1 MRMILTGPPGA
12 GKGTQAQH
20 LSESLQLPHISTGDL
35 FRRHIA
41 EGTELGVTAKSFL
54 DTGELVPDE
63 ITIGMVIERLA
74 ADDMDAGFILDGF
87 PRTVDQAVALD
98 AALREQSSQIDV
110 VLHFSIDDDA
120 VVARML
126 DRGRAD
132 DLEDVIRRRLHIY
145 HSDTRPLLDYYSSL
159 LVTVNADGQV
169 DHVYN
174 HAIRVLSERESVVP
188 TI

>member
-35 FRRHIA
+35 FRHHIA
-41 EGTELGVTAKSFL
+41 EGTELGLTAKSFL
-54 DTGELVPDE
+54 DTGELVPDVV
-63 ITIGMVIERLA
+63 TIGMVTDRLA
-74 ADDMDAGFILDGF
+74 SNDTAAGFILDGF
-87 PRTVDQAVALD
+87 PRTVDQAIALD

-110 VLHFSIDDDA
+110 VLNFSIADDV

-159 LVTVNADGQV
+159 LVSVNADGQI
-169 DHVYN
+169 DHVYDQ
-174 HAIRVLSERESVVP
+174 AISALSQRGSALP
-188 TI
+188 II